1 MTKSKAQAKSRKAR
15 IFLLFNLL
23 LLFFLAIAFGRE
35 YVGSVQIRHEIKQL
49 EAQRE
54 SLESDQL
61 DTLALIGE
69 LSSEYYLETEAR
81 TKHGLAKEGETLVVV
96 KPDDSVN
103 GNVLGANQDSLE
115 FVANYKKWM
124 YFFFDQDSWEELRE
138 L

>member
-1 MTKSKAQAKSRKAR
+1 MTKTQAQSKSRKAR
-15 IFLLFNLL
+15 LFLVFNLL
-23 LLFFLAIAFGRE
+23 LLFFLAMAFGRE

-81 TKHGLAKEGETLVVV
+81 TKHGLAREGETLIVV
-96 KPDDSVN
+96 KANDSVT
-103 GNVLGANQDSLE
+103 GNVLGVSEDQLD
-115 FVANYKKWM
+115 FVENYKKWF
-124 YFFFDQDSWEELRE
+124 YFFFDQDSFRRLQEL
-138 L
+138 